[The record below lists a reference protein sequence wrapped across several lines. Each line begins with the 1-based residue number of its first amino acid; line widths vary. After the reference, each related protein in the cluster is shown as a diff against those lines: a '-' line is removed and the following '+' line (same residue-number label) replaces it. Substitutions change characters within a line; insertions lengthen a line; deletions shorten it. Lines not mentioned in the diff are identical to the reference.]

1 MSGPKVDVAE
11 VRRQEKERLV
21 LARQCRQT
29 VAARIQ
35 QYINQVSICLK
46 EEADYLTKDENIRP
60 SQVKITQAQEKAT
73 KELVQLYDIVRNGN
87 ELLDVNQI
95 QVKSDLVMSEFK
107 ERVKGELELIHKVR
121 IENQQLEQLEAM
133 RQQMAS
139 AVRKKIARISDD
151 MIPDHITQ
159 DDINEQVNLF
169 EGEIKNIMAQGE
181 VTSKHKN
188 SLLLIHRDLID
199 TMNSDISLD
208 RKSKRIHRLFEEY
221 EHMIS
226 MVKSDIEDRK
236 AVYEEYCKECFDLTG
251 TPKLF
256 CEFATKEEIQAA
268 IVEVKNKAEAKISKD
283 YVKRQ
288 IDEVMSKHGYDVV
301 RSDLLEEANQD
312 GQILYGVDQE
322 TAINVFISSENQV
335 TMRVVGIGFDS
346 EVSCEE
352 EDKLYQQQCAFC
364 SLHPQITA
372 ELNMRGVILHTKK
385 HMPPDRKF
393 NKKIQTKSSNNTQTI
408 SRAKKEGKRTE
419 NKAMYKE

>member
-29 VAARIQ
+29 VAVRIQ
-35 QYINQVSICLK
+35 QYINQISICLK
-46 EEADYLTKDENIRP
+46 EDAAFLIKDENIRP
-60 SQVKITQAQEKAT
+60 SYVKITQAQEKAT
-73 KELVQLYDIVRNGN
+73 KELIQLYDIVRNGN
-87 ELLDVNQI
+87 ELLDVNEI
-95 QVKSDLVMSEFK
+95 QSKSDLLISEFK
-107 ERVKGELELIHKVR
+107 ERVKGELELIHKLR
-121 IENQQLEQLEAM
+121 IENQQLEQLEAK
-133 RQQMAS
+133 RQQMAT
-139 AVRKKIARISDD
+139 AVRKKIARISKDK
-151 MIPDHITQ
+151 IPDHITQ
-159 DDINEQVNLF
+159 DDVNEQVNLF
-169 EGEIKNIMAQGE
+169 ESEINKVMAQGDI
-181 VTSKHKN
+181 TSKHKN
-188 SLLLIHRDLID
+188 SLLLIHQDLKD
-199 TMNSDISLD
+199 TINSDISLD

-221 EHMIS
+221 ENMIS
-226 MVKSDIEDRK
+226 MVELEVKDRK

-256 CEFATKEEIQAA
+256 CEFTTSEEIHAA
-268 IVEVKNKAEAKISKD
+268 IDEVKNKAEAQISKD

-301 RSDLLEEANQD
+301 RSDLLEEANKD

-346 EVSCEE
+346 DVSCEE
-352 EDKLYQQQCAFC
+352 DDKLYQQQCAFC

-393 NKKIQTKSSNNTQTI
+393 NKKIQKKSSNNTQTI
-408 SRAKKEGKRTE
+408 SRAKKECKRTE